1 MKCFCFHSFIQQVCG
16 DGDSESGILDSKCPE
31 MNKQLKIPGPLDFIL
46 NPNKFKK
53 LKIKKIL
60 INYLNVTNEKI

>member
-1 MKCFCFHSFIQQVCG
+1 MCG
-16 DGDSESGILDSKCPE
+16 DGDSASGILASECPE

-53 LKIKKIL
+53 LKKIL